1 MYIIENFTALKTILT
16 YFSIL
21 YTARMTRLFT
31 GISSFFFMSPF
42 SLQIRFL
49 MIALTR
55 RHQRR
60 NLPKHLRSGRQSPE
74 LQRL

>member
-1 MYIIENFTALKTILT
+1 
-16 YFSIL
+16 
-21 YTARMTRLFT
+21 MTRLFT
-31 GISSFFFMSPF
+31 EISSFFIMSPY

-60 NLPKHLRSGRQSPE
+60 NLPKHLRSERQIPE
-74 LQRL
+74 LQRLCISCYENSSLPIQSVPQ